1 MSKWFANTCMT
12 YSHNLAISVP
22 FSHVACRRLRTVDKR
37 ERLWPREFVHVEWSG
52 PSRPPELYTLAP
64 RTAQQHCGRPGLSGH
79 RVPQVRLRV
88 GGRIVLRE
96 AFVHLRDELW
106 PESTDSLQS
115 KYWNHN
121 RIGVLKSASRMPKFQ
136 WRNELL
142 LVKENFIQLISY
154 TFLWFKTLF
163 MTFLLE
169 AYDWYT
175 RINSCDFYDENH
187 SALIYK

>member
-1 MSKWFANTCMT
+1 MSKWFADTCMT

-64 RTAQQHCGRPGLSGH
+64 RTAQQHCGGPGLSGH
-79 RVPQVRLRV
+79 RVPEVRLRV

-121 RIGVLKSASRMPKFQ
+121 RIGVLKSASRMPKSQ

-142 LVKENFIQLISY
+142 LVKENFSIY
-154 TFLWFKTLF
+154 NR
-163 MTFLLE
+163 FLLLFCDLKH
-169 AYDWYT
+169 YSWYSYWKLMT
-175 RINSCDFYDENH
+175 DILE
-187 SALIYK
+187 LILVIFMMKIIVH